1 MFIPNFSDHDLVIE
15 KNSPPNLKGF
25 QAKTMRKLYFLNQHL
40 CEFGSEGQPCT
51 KGAKAS
57 CIGPALYKFCPNVG
71 DGATYCTLYIVHC
84 TMYTVHCKVYGVQCT
99 LYSVHCKAYSTVP
112 ARILSADMIYRPDRT
127 QLHGFL
133 LQQREEGL
141 DGAVGHLGRQ
151 LYSLQG
157 RNCILYNVSIVFSS
171 VSIVLSSV
179 SIVFPPSPLPGRSI
193 H

>member
-1 MFIPNFSDHDLVIE
+1 MNLALRGNPAQRGPRHPVLVLPYT
-15 KNSPPNLKGF
+15 NSVQVLG
-25 QAKTMRKLYFLNQHL
+25 M
-40 CEFGSEGQPCT
+40 EQPT
-51 KGAKAS
+51 
-57 CIGPALYKFCPNVG
+57 VH
-71 DGATYCTLYIVHC
+71 CTLYTVQC
-84 TMYTVHCKVYGVQCT
+84 TLYTVHCKVYGVQCT